1 MALIKVNPNRMEVL
15 RLRKRLMLCR
25 RGHRLLKQKQDE
37 LMRILTR
44 LIDEARKLRE
54 EVEKRLANAFQL
66 FLLAE
71 GTLGQD
77 MMENAISFLQVEA
90 SLEKQEKR
98 LLNLQVPELS
108 LKIEGDIYN
117 YGFLRTNSDLD
128 KALSLFSEIM
138 PELIKLCEIEKKLF
152 IVALEVEK
160 TRRRVNALEYILIP
174 DLEETV
180 KRIVMKLEEIERG
193 ARVRLM
199 KVKELVG

>member
-1 MALIKVNPNRMEVL
+1 MEVL

-54 EVEKRLANAFQL
+54 EVENKLTNAFQL

-71 GTLGQD
+71 GTLGQN
-77 MMENAISFLQVEA
+77 MMENVISFLQVET
-90 SLEKQEKR
+90 SLEEQEKR
-98 LLNLQVPELS
+98 LLNLRVPELS

-117 YGFLRTNSDLD
+117 YGFLWTNSDLD

-138 PELIKLCEIEKKLF
+138 PELVKLCEIEKKLF

>member
-1 MALIKVNPNRMEVL
+1 MEVL

-37 LMRILTR
+37 LMRILPR

-54 EVEKRLANAFQL
+54 EVEKRLTDAFQL

-71 GTLGQD
+71 GTLGQN
-77 MMENAISFLQVEA
+77 MMENVISFLQVET
-90 SLEKQEKR
+90 SLEEQEKQ
-98 LLNLQVPELS
+98 LLNLRVPELS

-117 YGFLRTNSDLD
+117 YGFLWTNSDLD

-138 PELIKLCEIEKKLF
+138 PELLKLCEIEKKLF

>member
-1 MALIKVNPNRMEVL
+1 
-15 RLRKRLMLCR
+15 MLCR

-54 EVEKRLANAFQL
+54 EVEKRLTDAFQL

-71 GTLGQD
+71 GTLGQN
-77 MMENAISFLQVEA
+77 MMENVISFLQVET
-90 SLEKQEKR
+90 SLEEQEKR
-98 LLNLQVPELS
+98 LLNLRVPELS

-117 YGFLRTNSDLD
+117 YGFLWTNSDLD

-138 PELIKLCEIEKKLF
+138 PELVKLCEIEKKLF
-152 IVALEVEK
+152 VVALEVEK

>member
-1 MALIKVNPNRMEVL
+1 MALMKVNPNRMEVL
-15 RLRKRLMLCR
+15 RLRKRLMLCH

-44 LIDEARKLRE
+44 LIGEARKLRE
-54 EVEKRLANAFQL
+54 EVERKLTNAFHL

-71 GTLGQD
+71 ATLGRN
-77 MMENAISFLQVEA
+77 MVENVISFLQVET
-90 SLEKQEKR
+90 SLGKREKR
-98 LLNLQVPELS
+98 LLNLRVPELN

-117 YGFLRTNSDLD
+117 YGFLWTNSDLD

-138 PELIKLCEIEKKLF
+138 PELVKLCGIEKKLF

>member
-1 MALIKVNPNRMEVL
+1 MALMKVNPNRMEVL
-15 RLRKRLMLCR
+15 RLRKRLMLCH

-54 EVEKRLANAFQL
+54 EVERKLTNAFHL

-71 GTLGQD
+71 ATLGRN
-77 MMENAISFLQVEA
+77 MVENVISFLQVET
-90 SLEKQEKR
+90 SLEEREKR
-98 LLNLQVPELS
+98 LLNLRVPELN

-117 YGFLRTNSDLD
+117 YGFLWTNSDLD

-138 PELIKLCEIEKKLF
+138 PELVKLCGIEKKLS

-180 KRIVMKLEEIERG
+180 KRIIMKLEEIERG

>member
-54 EVEKRLANAFQL
+54 EVEKKLTNAFQL

-71 GTLGQD
+71 GTLGEN
-77 MMENAISFLQVEA
+77 MMENVISFLQVEP
-90 SLEKQEKR
+90 SLEEREKR
-98 LLNLQVPELS
+98 LLNLRVPELS

-117 YGFLRTNSDLD
+117 YGFLWTNSDLD

-138 PELIKLCEIEKKLF
+138 PELVKLCEIEKKLF

>member
-37 LMRILTR
+37 LMRILIQ
-44 LIDEARKLRE
+44 LIDEARELRE
-54 EVEKRLANAFQL
+54 EVENKLTSAFQL

-71 GTLGQD
+71 GTLGQN
-77 MMENAISFLQVEA
+77 MMENVISFLQVET
-90 SLEKQEKR
+90 SLEEGEKR
-98 LLNLQVPELS
+98 LLNLRVPELS

-117 YGFLRTNSDLD
+117 YGFLWTNSDLD

-138 PELIKLCEIEKKLF
+138 PELVKLCEIEKKLF